1 VNAGPRVSRAHA
13 DCHLLKGQPVPEFPA
28 RRIGRGDAKV
38 ERSPSGLP
46 TRYLVD
52 GTIGSEKLFVAEQT
66 LRPGDRV
73 LLHTHPEDEV
83 LIFRAGSGAAQLG
96 GDEVQIGDG
105 VTLFIPA
112 GVVHGFRNTGGD
124 DLGVLVIFPGAAF
137 APTTLLESG
146 TGLAESG
153 GLA

>member
-1 VNAGPRVSRAHA
+1 VIAASHVSPTLF
-13 DCHLLKGQPVPEFPA
+13 DGSCLKGHPVPDITA
-28 RRIGRGDAKV
+28 RRIGHLDASV

-52 GTIGSEKLFVAEQT
+52 GTIGSAKLFVAEQV

-83 LIFRAGSGAAQLG
+83 LIFRGGSGIARLEE
-96 GDEVQIGDG
+96 DDVHIGDG

-112 GVVHGFRNTGGD
+112 GVSHGFSNTGD
-124 DLGVLVIFPGAAF
+124 RDLEVLVIFPGPAF
-137 APTTLLESG
+137 AQTTLLESG

-153 GLA
+153 GLT